1 MESKPNIIIVDD
13 ESRVL
18 AKLKKL
24 LNNYTEYNVNAF
36 VSVEKAFAYV
46 KSNKIDLV
54 LSDIHMPK
62 MNGITFLSKVRKIWP
77 KIPWIILAESSE
89 KEKAMNA
96 VNETGVYQY
105 IEKPWNDDD
114 LLIALRNV
122 LEIQCLTKTLGKKV
136 SEITKT
142 NSELDGLQKEIIKAF
157 V

>member
-13 ESRVL
+13 DSRVL

-24 LNNYTEYNVNAF
+24 LINKSNYNAITF
-36 VSVEKAFAYV
+36 ISAEKALTYIE
-46 KSNKIDLV
+46 SNDIDLV
-54 LSDIHMPK
+54 ISGYDIHDL
-62 MNGITFLSKVRKIWP
+62 NGVTLLSKVRRIRP
-77 KIPWIILAESSE
+77 EIPWIILAESSE
-89 KEKAMNA
+89 KEKAMKA
-96 VNETGVYQY
+96 VNDIGVFQY
-105 IEKPWNDDD
+105 IEKPWNEDD

-122 LEIQCLTKTLGKKV
+122 LEIQCLTKTLGEKA